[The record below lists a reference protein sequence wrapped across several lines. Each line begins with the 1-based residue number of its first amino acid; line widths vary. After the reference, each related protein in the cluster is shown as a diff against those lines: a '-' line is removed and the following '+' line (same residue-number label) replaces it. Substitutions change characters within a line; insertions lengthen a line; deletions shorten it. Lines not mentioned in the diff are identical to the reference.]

1 MAAPFMIP
9 DLPKHQSAKGE
20 AQNSIGMCLFLN
32 KLREKKNTQKTNM
45 GKEELIYGEILTPSL
60 CLFLNKLRKKNTQKT
75 S

>member
-32 KLREKKNTQKTNM
+32 KLREKKTHTKNKH
-45 GKEELIYGEILTPSL
+45 GKGSAHLWRDFDT
-60 CLFLNKLRKKNTQKT
+60 
-75 S
+75 